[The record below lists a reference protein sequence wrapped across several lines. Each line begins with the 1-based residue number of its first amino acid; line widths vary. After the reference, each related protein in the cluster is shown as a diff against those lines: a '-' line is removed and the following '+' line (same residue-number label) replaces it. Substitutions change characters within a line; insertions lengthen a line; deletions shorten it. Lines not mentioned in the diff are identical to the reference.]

1 MGGRVGTT
9 VSALTGVTRGT
20 RIKLLTLWL
29 SSELVNLPRMPSFRK
44 GTFGSVWPL
53 ISLERGPEKPDFD
66 SFPPKLESSG
76 LSLGDKRC
84 SPEIV
89 RSSTSVVDDFDRYMR
104 VTHHPSALL
113 EPKASGYQEVVVGH
127 GDAQWRL
134 DVISC
139 GHLSPLPRLTR
150 RAGFSWDNE
159 FYVGLTTP
167 ESTPRFSGA
176 TVALQ
181 GVVL

>member
-1 MGGRVGTT
+1 M
-9 VSALTGVTRGT
+9 
-20 RIKLLTLWL
+20 LTLWL

>member
-1 MGGRVGTT
+1 
-9 VSALTGVTRGT
+9 
-20 RIKLLTLWL
+20 
-29 SSELVNLPRMPSFRK
+29 MPSFRE

-53 ISLERGPEKPDFD
+53 ISLERGPEKPDFG

-89 RSSTSVVDDFDRYMR
+89 RSSTSVVDDSDRYMR

-113 EPKASGYQEVVVGH
+113 EPKASGYRGVIVGH
-127 GDAQWRL
+127 GNAQWRP

-167 ESTPRFSGA
+167 ESTPRFSRA
-176 TVALQ
+176 TGALQ

>member
-1 MGGRVGTT
+1 MGRRVGTT

-29 SSELVNLPRMPSFRK
+29 SSELVDLPRMPSFQD
-44 GTFGSVWPL
+44 TFGSVWPL
-53 ISLERGPEKPDFD
+53 ISLECGPEQPDFG
-66 SFPPKLESSG
+66 SFPPKLESLG

-89 RSSTSVVDDFDRYMR
+89 RSSTSVVDDSDRYMG

-113 EPKASGYQEVVVGH
+113 ESKASGYQEVVIEH
-127 GDAQWRL
+127 GNAQWRL

-150 RAGFSWDNE
+150 RAGFGWDNE
-159 FYVGLTTP
+159 FYVGLTTS
-167 ESTPRFSGA
+167 ESAPRFSRA

-181 GVVL
+181 EVVL